1 MTETP
6 DSKYFDATAVSVN
19 AEYEEC
25 APLVDLMK
33 STVRPAYDVR
43 LTVKEAVPASLVTH
57 DVIIDVDVSEVEL
70 HDSCCGSHATSYRE
84 LCTVVC
90 VGPELQRQSTFQ
102 EKGITSKVTINFK
115 EEDLYPPIFSE
126 LYYTAV
132 IEDPSVGT
140 ISQWPVLLGYTQYS
154 LCWTGY

>member
-1 MTETP
+1 MTETL

-57 DVIIDVDVSEVEL
+57 DVIIDVDVSEVGLRCVTLVVAVTQPHIENYAP
-70 HDSCCGSHATSYRE
+70 SCA
-84 LCTVVC
+84 
-90 VGPELQRQSTFQ
+90 
-102 EKGITSKVTINFK
+102 
-115 EEDLYPPIFSE
+115 
-126 LYYTAV
+126 
-132 IEDPSVGT
+132 
-140 ISQWPVLLGYTQYS
+140 
-154 LCWTGY
+154 